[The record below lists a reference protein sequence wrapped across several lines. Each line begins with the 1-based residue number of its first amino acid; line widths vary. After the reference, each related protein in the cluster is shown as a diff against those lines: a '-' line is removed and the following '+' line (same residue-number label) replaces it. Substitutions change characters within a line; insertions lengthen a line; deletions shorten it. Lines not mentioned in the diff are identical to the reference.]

1 MLPPLILD
9 VAAVL
14 IGFGLLISIFHSR
27 IGSVAIG
34 SGSVAVGVVLLSSI
48 PEGWEVVAFGFF
60 GLIIVAGLWM
70 ISVGLKK
77 ERA

>member
-14 IGFGLLISIFHSR
+14 IGLGLLISIFHSR

-34 SGSVAVGVVLLSSI
+34 LGSVAIGVVLLSSV
-48 PEGWEVVAFGFF
+48 PDGWEVVAFGFF
-60 GLIIVAGLWM
+60 GLIILAGFWM

-77 ERA
+77 EKA